1 MKLHDLEVAVP
12 YLELED
18 EFHDRTEISPLR
30 NPFLISYSPDAAE
43 ILGVEIEG
51 EEELLVAIMN
61 GHDKLSGSHPFSM
74 CYAGHQ
80 FGYFVPRLGDGRAI
94 NLGKTK
100 NGWNLQLKGAG
111 PTLYSRQGD
120 GRAVLRSSIRE
131 YLMSEAMCG
140 LHIAT
145 SRALAII
152 GSDEDVARERW
163 EKGAIVLRMSTSWV
177 RFGTFEYFYTR
188 RKLDKI
194 EALADYVIDE
204 SYPHLKG
211 KEDAYF
217 LMFEE
222 LTDRTALLLAKWQG
236 VGFNHGVMN
245 TDNMSI
251 AGLTIDYGPYAFL
264 DDYDFGYICNHTD
277 VEGRYAFG
285 QQPNVAQWNLSMLM
299 RALSPLIKLERMQEA
314 LEKFGEIYSRYYLG
328 FMRKKLGFATEEED
342 DIAILRWLFSI
353 MQQEAIDYN
362 YFFRVLSRYDGD
374 KRELLGLCELQ
385 EPLSGWL
392 DHYDKRLEKERSDSQ
407 LRHKQML
414 ATNPKYVLKNY
425 MLQYAIDKAERGD
438 YTGVEELLKLA
449 RAPFGEHPEME
460 SFAKPSPKSVK
471 NLKLSCSS

>member
-1 MKLHDLEVAVP
+1 MKLLDLEVETP
-12 YLELED
+12 YLSLED
-18 EFHDRTEISPLR
+18 EFHDRTVITPLKQ
-30 NPFLISYSPDAAE
+30 PFLISYSPDAAE
-43 ILGVEIEG
+43 MLGVEIEG
-51 EEELLVAIMN
+51 AEALLVAVMN
-61 GHDKLSGSHPFSM
+61 GEETLRGSEPFSM

-145 SRALAII
+145 TRALAII

-204 SYPHLKG
+204 SYSHLKG

-222 LTDRTALLLAKWQG
+222 LVDRTALLLAKWQG

-285 QQPNVAQWNLSMLM
+285 QQPDVAQWNLSMLM

-314 LEKFGEIYSRYYLG
+314 LEKFSGIYSRYYLG
-328 FMRKKLGFATEEED
+328 FMRKKLGFTTEEED
-342 DIAILRWLFSI
+342 DISVLRWLFSI
-353 MQQEAIDYN
+353 MQQASIDYN
-362 YFFRVLSRYDGD
+362 YFFRALSRYDGD
-374 KRELLGLCELQ
+374 KTELLALCALEG
-385 EPLSGWL
+385 PLSEWL
-392 DHYDKRLEKERSDSQ
+392 DHYDNRLEKEKSDTAA
-407 LRHKQML
+407 RHKQML

-449 RAPFGEHPEME
+449 RAPFDEHPEME

>member
-1 MKLHDLEVAVP
+1 MKLHELEVATP

-18 EFHDRTEISPLR
+18 EFHDKTDISPLKS
-30 NPFLISYSPDAAE
+30 PFLISYSHEAAE
-43 ILGVEIEG
+43 DLGVEVEG
-51 EEELLVAIMN
+51 EEAFLVGVMN
-61 GHDKLSGSHPFSM
+61 GVENLAGSRPFSM

-94 NLGKTK
+94 NLGKTE
-100 NGWNLQLKGAG
+100 NGWNLQLKGSG

-131 YLMSEAMCG
+131 YLMSEAMHG
-140 LHIAT
+140 LHIPT

-177 RFGTFEYFYTR
+177 RFGTFEYFYA
-188 RKLDKI
+188 RKQFDKL

-211 KEDAYF
+211 REDSYF

-222 LTDRTALLLAKWQG
+222 LVDRTALLLAKWQG

-264 DDYDFGYICNHTD
+264 DDYDFDYICNHTD
-277 VEGRYAFG
+277 TQGRYAYG
-285 QQPNVAQWNLSMLM
+285 QQPHVAKWNLRMLM
-299 RALSPLIKLERMQEA
+299 RALSPLVNIDRMEEA
-314 LEKFGEIYSRYYLG
+314 LETFGDLYRSYYLG
-328 FMRKKLGFATEEED
+328 FMRKKLGFVTEEED
-342 DIAILRWLFSI
+342 DISILRWLLGT
-353 MQQEAIDYN
+353 MQQEGLDYN
-362 YFFRVLSRYDGD
+362 YFFRTLSRYDGG
-374 KRELLGLCELQ
+374 KRKLLDMCELE
-385 EPLSGWL
+385 EPLSEWL
-392 DHYDKRLEKERSDSQ
+392 DHYEKRLQRENSVASE
-407 LRHKQML
+407 RHKQML

-425 MLQYAIDKAERGD
+425 MLQYAIDKAQRGD
-438 YTGVEELLKLA
+438 HSGVDELLRVA
-449 RAPFGEHPEME
+449 RAPFDEHPELD
-460 SFAKPSPKSVK
+460 SFSRPSPKSVK

>member
-1 MKLHDLEVAVP
+1 MKLKELNVEMP
-12 YLELED
+12 YLSLEA
-18 EFHDRTEISPLR
+18 EFHDITDISPLK

-43 ILGVEIEG
+43 LLGVDVTDQ
-51 EEELLVAIMN
+51 EELLVKIMN
-61 GHDKLSGSHPFSM
+61 GEEHLNGSEPFSM

-94 NLGKTK
+94 NLGKTD

-145 SRALAII
+145 SRALALI
-152 GSDEDVARERW
+152 GSEHDVARERW
-163 EKGAIVLRMSTSWV
+163 EKGAVVLRMSTSWI
-177 RFGTFEYFYTR
+177 RFGTFEYFFSKKQFD
-188 RKLDKI
+188 KL
-194 EALADYVIDE
+194 EALADYAIAE

-222 LTDRTALLLAKWQG
+222 LVDRTALLLAKWQG

-251 AGLTIDYGPYAFL
+251 AGLTIDYGPFAFL
-264 DDYDFGYICNHTD
+264 DDYDFDYICNHTD
-277 VEGRYAFG
+277 TNGRYAFG
-285 QQPNVAQWNLSMLM
+285 QQPGVAQWNLSMLM
-299 RALSPLIKLERMQEA
+299 KALSPLVNIERMQEV
-314 LEKFGEIYSRYYLG
+314 LEKYSELYTNYYMG
-328 FMRKKLGFATEEED
+328 FMRKKLGLLTEDED
-342 DIAILRWLFSI
+342 DLSTLRWLFGI
-353 MQQEAIDYN
+353 MQQEQIDYN
-362 YFFRVLSRYDGD
+362 SFFRNLSRYDGD
-374 KRELLGLCELQ
+374 KTALLEFCELEQ
-385 EPLSGWL
+385 PLSEWL
-392 DHYDKRLEKERSDSQ
+392 DHYGMRLAKEESVTEQ
-407 LRHKQML
+407 RHKQML

-425 MLQYAIDKAERGD
+425 MLQYAIDKADRGD
-438 YTGVEELLKLA
+438 YSGVEELLTLA
-449 RAPFGEHPEME
+449 RAPFDEHPEME
-460 SFAKPSPKSVK
+460 SFAGVSPKSVK

>member
-1 MKLHDLEVAVP
+1 MKLQELNVEVP

-18 EFHDRTEISPLR
+18 EFHDKTEISPLKD
-30 NPFLISYSPDAAE
+30 PFLISYSPDAAE
-43 ILGVEIEG
+43 LLGVDVAG
-51 EEELLVAIMN
+51 QEEFLVKIMN
-61 GHDKLSGSHPFSM
+61 GETHLKGSEPFSM

-94 NLGKTK
+94 NLGRTE
-100 NGWNLQLKGAG
+100 NGWNLQLKGSG

-145 SRALAII
+145 SRALALI
-152 GSDEDVARERW
+152 GSDHDVARERW

-177 RFGTFEYFYTR
+177 RFGTFEYFYAKKKFD
-188 RKLDKI
+188 KL

-211 KEDAYF
+211 MEDAYF

-222 LTDRTALLLAKWQG
+222 LVERTALLLAKWQG

-277 VEGRYAFG
+277 THGRYAFG

-299 RALSPLIKLERMQEA
+299 RALSPLVSIERMQEA
-314 LEKFGEIYSRYYLG
+314 LERFGEIYSGYYMG
-328 FMRKKLGFATEEED
+328 FMRKKLGLKSED
-342 DIAILRWLFSI
+342 DDDISVLRWLFSI
-353 MQQEAIDYN
+353 MQQESIDYN

-374 KRELLGLCELQ
+374 KTALLALCELDK
-385 EPLSGWL
+385 PLSEWL
-392 DHYDKRLEKERSDSQ
+392 DHYDKRLEKENSAAEE
-407 LRHKQML
+407 RHKQML
-414 ATNPKYVLKNY
+414 AANPKYVLKNY

-438 YTGVEELLKLA
+438 FSGVEELLTLA
-449 RAPFGEHPEME
+449 RAPFDEHETFE
-460 SFAKPSPKSVK
+460 SFAQPSPKSVK

>member
-1 MKLHDLEVAVP
+1 MKLEDLHVSMP

-18 EFHDRTEISPLR
+18 EFHDKTAITPLKK
-30 NPFLISYSPDAAE
+30 PYLISYSPDAAE
-43 ILGVEIEG
+43 ILGVEID
-51 EEELLVAIMN
+51 EESSFLVEIMN
-61 GHDKLSGSHPFSM
+61 GTKHLKGSEPFSM

-94 NLGKTK
+94 NLGTTD

-145 SRALAII
+145 TRALALI
-152 GSDEDVARERW
+152 GSDHDVARERW
-163 EKGAIVLRMSTSWV
+163 EKGAVVLRMSTSWI
-177 RFGTFEYFYTR
+177 RFGTFEYFYANKQFD
-188 RKLDKI
+188 KL
-194 EALADYVIDE
+194 EALADYVIAE
-204 SYPHLKG
+204 SYPHLKE

-222 LTDRTALLLAKWQG
+222 LVDRTALLLAKWQG

-264 DDYDFGYICNHTD
+264 DDYDFDYICNHTD
-277 VEGRYAFG
+277 TQGRYAFG
-285 QQPNVAQWNLSMLM
+285 QQPGVAQWNLSMLM
-299 RALSPLIKLERMQEA
+299 RALSSLVNMERMQEA
-314 LEKFGEIYSRYYLG
+314 LGKFAELYSAYYLG
-328 FMRKKLGFATEEED
+328 FMRKKLGFSVEDED
-342 DIAILRWLFSI
+342 DLPILRWLFGI
-353 MQQEAIDYN
+353 MQQEQIDYN
-362 YFFRVLSRYDGD
+362 YFFRLLSRYDGD
-374 KRELLGLCELQ
+374 KTALLTLCSLEQ
-385 EPLSGWL
+385 PLSDWL
-392 DHYDKRLEKERSDSQ
+392 DHYEARLAKEGSESG

-414 ATNPKYVLKNY
+414 VTNPKYVLKNY

-438 YTGVEELLKLA
+438 HSGVEELLTLA
-449 RAPFGEHPEME
+449 RAPFDEHPEME
-460 SFAKPSPKSVK
+460 SFAGVSPKSVK